1 MVEASLIEIG
11 EKFDGDKVC
20 GVKFDRSNDE
30 DEG

>member
-1 MVEASLIEIG
+1 MVEASLIEI
-11 EKFDGDKVC
+11 ETFDGDKVC